1 VRAAVDCFGGGKES
15 AGAMN
20 RTASALGSRAGA
32 PPRKP
37 AALAW
42 PLLLTLAGAKLLLH
56 FAAGGH
62 YGYFRDE
69 LYYIAC
75 GNHLAWGYVD
85 QPPLVAVLARLSRWL
100 LGDSLFAI
108 RVFPALA
115 GAGEI
120 FLTGWIARELG
131 GESRA
136 QFLAA
141 VAALLAPAFLAFD
154 SFYSMN
160 AFEPVFWML
169 CVALLVR
176 IAKGADPRLW
186 IVVGAIGGL
195 GILNKYPILAFGFC
209 LVVALLVTRARFV
222 LRSRWVWIAAL
233 LALAIA
239 LPNLLWQWQHHWPQ
253 IETVRNAQLLK
264 NVPVGAAQFMLE
276 LVLFLHPI
284 ALPVWFAGLGW
295 LLFSRRGRRF
305 QFLGWSFLFCAAVV
319 FFLHGKS
326 YYILPAFPILLASG
340 GVALTEWFDVH
351 RRWMIPVY
359 ASVLIVAGLITLP
372 FGVPILP
379 VNIFLRYQSVLPY
392 TQPVKME
399 KDATG
404 PLPQLYAD
412 MMGWDEMVK
421 TVARVFHGLP
431 PAEQPKCAILAGNY
445 GEAGAVDL
453 FGGKLGLPKAISGH
467 NNYYLWGPRDYTG
480 EVVISLGVEY
490 QTLQE
495 LFGEITPAAT
505 ISNPLGMPVESN
517 LPVYICR
524 RPKAPLR
531 RMWPRLKYYI

>member
-1 VRAAVDCFGGGKES
+1 
-15 AGAMN
+15 MN
-20 RTASALGSRAGA
+20 RTASAFESPAGA
-32 PPRKP
+32 SACES

-42 PLLLTLAGAKLLLH
+42 PILLTLAGAKLLLH

-75 GNHLAWGYVD
+75 GNHLAWGYID

-108 RVFPALA
+108 RFSPALA

-141 VAALLAPAFLAFD
+141 LAALLAPAFLALD

-169 CVALLVR
+169 CVVLVIR
-176 IAKGADPRLW
+176 IVKGADHRLW
-186 IVVGAIGGL
+186 VAIGAIGGL
-195 GILNKYPILAFGFC
+195 GSLNKYPILAFGFC
-209 LVVALLVTRARFV
+209 LVVALLVTRARSV
-222 LRSRWVWIAAL
+222 LRSRWVWIGGL
-233 LALAIA
+233 IALAIA

-253 IETVRNAQLLK
+253 IETVRNAQVLK
-264 NVPVGAAQFMLE
+264 NVPVGAAQFVFE

-284 ALPVWFAGLGW
+284 ALPVWLAGLGW

-305 QFLGWSFLFCAAVV
+305 RFLGWSFVFFLAVV
-319 FFLHGKS
+319 ILLHGKS
-326 YYILPAFPILLASG
+326 YYILPAFPMLLAAG
-340 GVALTEWFDVH
+340 GVAIAEWFGSPH
-351 RRWMIPVY
+351 RRWIVPVY
-359 ASVLIVAGLITLP
+359 ASILIAAGLITLP

-379 VNIFLRYQSVLPY
+379 VDTFLRYQAALPY
-392 TQPVKME
+392 TRPVKLE

-412 MMGWDEMVK
+412 MMGWDEMVS
-421 TVARVFHGLP
+421 TVARVYHSLP
-431 PAEQPKCAILAGNY
+431 AADQPKCAILVGNY
-445 GEAGAVDL
+445 GEAGAIDL
-453 FGGKLGLPKAISGH
+453 LGGKLGLPKAISGH
-467 NNYYLWGPRDYTG
+467 NNYYLWGPRDYSG

-495 LFGEITPAAT
+495 LFAEITPAAT
-505 ISNPLGMPVESN
+505 IANPLGMPVESN

-524 RPKAPLR
+524 RPKAPLSQ
-531 RMWPRLKYYI
+531 MWPRLKYYI